1 MTTAIDIF
9 INMMYDYWYTSFF
22 LLFMH
27 YQLVNIVYFQCL
39 VMLPV
44 NINELDI

>member
-22 LLFMH
+22 F
-27 YQLVNIVYFQCL
+27 IVYALSISEHCL
-39 VMLPV
+39 FPMFSDVAS
-44 NINELDI
+44 